1 MWPDERLRQR
11 RQILEVLTCRRQE
24 TVQFS
29 SQLTWNS
36 LVPMQGRIVRTGVT
50 TFHIARDSL
59 QTLHYLALFLNT
71 WRNANRP
78 APHLRLTSCFAR
90 IMQNSRTWLLACCS
104 TVAIVSRSA
113 TNVCSFPHWL
123 PDLMLRDVHTHFYAS
138 NQFIYNL
145 LEGNAHG

>member
-71 WRNANRP
+71 
-78 APHLRLTSCFAR
+78 
-90 IMQNSRTWLLACCS
+90 
-104 TVAIVSRSA
+104 
-113 TNVCSFPHWL
+113 
-123 PDLMLRDVHTHFYAS
+123 
-138 NQFIYNL
+138 
-145 LEGNAHG
+145 